1 MNQPDRV
8 ENPVVSSPQS
18 PGHYPGDYSY
28 GYSQGSGTGAS
39 IDPKHLFF
47 LILKKLW
54 IISLVVL
61 LGEIAVTS
69 KVLNMPTLYKS
80 TGVLQVE
87 QREEKVLKTENV
99 SGDSIGS
106 IEYLNTVLQAISSR
120 PILISVVRSEHL
132 EKNPKFNPGGA
143 LSDDQIAAQLSQQM
157 EAHLRRGTRL
167 VDISAT
173 DQDPSTACMLATA
186 VIRQFL
192 KEVDKQRT
200 SVSRSANE
208 FLSDEAEK
216 LKTKLKASENA
227 LQHYKEVHDAI
238 SLQDNQNLIVE
249 KLHHLSTEV
258 NTAQDRKFKIEADL
272 EQFRRTDPS
281 NTQDLLKIQSVA
293 DAPRVASLT
302 QQIAQSNADFTA
314 IKDRYLQKHPKY
326 IAALNRIKALEQSR
340 AEAASSAGDE
350 ITHQYKDASDTLAKL
365 EASLKE
371 QESKSMELDKLAIE
385 YNVLRRDVES
395 DTALYSSVVSRMKET
410 GVSAESENNP
420 FRVIEEPLP
429 GAEIPTKGPLIIA
442 GAFVFLFIFSAGV
455 IVLQDMMGSSIRS
468 VDLAESLLGLPVLG
482 CIPELRHKGNN
493 LFIPVI
499 DRPSSAMAESFRTL
513 RAGIL
518 LHDPDKSLKGITL
531 ITSAIPEEGKSTTA
545 LNMAAC
551 FAQLGHKTLIID
563 GDLRRPTLHKLFST
577 DNPKTAGLSDV
588 LAGKSSPE
596 EAIHESGIPN
606 LFVMTAGNISKNP
619 SELLSSSATASLFN
633 HIKTSFAHVIVDTA
647 PVNAVG
653 DTLTLTHL
661 VDRVCVVIRSGKT
674 PRKAVQRGIQMI
686 RKSGVQITGTILNRL
701 QRSGAGYYYYYYAGK
716 YAKKNGYVTTAY
728 SKPDP
733 ENTLGPS

>member
-1 MNQPDRV
+1 MNQPDRIDYPDV
-8 ENPVVSSPQS
+8 PAPHSQ
-18 PGHYPGDYSY
+18 GHYPGDYSY
-28 GYSQGSGTGAS
+28 GYSQGSGSGSS

-61 LGEIAVTS
+61 LGEIAVAS

-99 SGDSIGS
+99 SGDSVGS
-106 IEYLNTVLQAISSR
+106 VEYLNTVLQAISSR
-120 PILISVVRSEHL
+120 PILLSVVRSEHL

-143 LSDDQIAAQLSQQM
+143 LSDDQIAAQLSRQV

-173 DQDPSTACMLATA
+173 DQDPSTACLLASS
-186 VIRQFL
+186 VIKQFL
-192 KEVDKQRT
+192 KEADRQRT

-216 LKTKLKASENA
+216 LKEKLKASENA
-227 LQHYKEVHDAI
+227 LQHYKEIHDAI

-258 NTAQDRKFKIEADL
+258 NAAQDRKFKIEADL

-281 NTQDLLKIQSVA
+281 KTEELLKIQSVA
-293 DAPRVASLT
+293 DAPRVAGLT
-302 QQIAQSNADFTA
+302 QQITQANADFTA
-314 IKDRYLQKHPKY
+314 IKERYLERHPKF
-326 IAALNRIKALEQSR
+326 IAARNRIKALEQSR

-350 ITHQYKDASDTLAKL
+350 ITRQYTDASDTLTKL
-365 EASLKE
+365 EGSLKA

-410 GVSAESENNP
+410 GVSAESENSP
-420 FRVIEEPLP
+420 FRIVEEPLP
-429 GAEIPTKGPLIIA
+429 GAEIPTNGPLIIA

-455 IVLQDMMGSSIRS
+455 IILQDMLGSSIRS

-482 CIPELRHKGNN
+482 CIPELRHKGDN
-493 LFIPVI
+493 LFIPVV

-518 LHDPDKSLKGITL
+518 LHDPDKSLKGLTL

-551 FAQLGHKTLIID
+551 FAQLGDKTLLLD
-563 GDLRRPTLHKLFST
+563 ADLRRPTLYKLFSQ
-577 DNPKTAGLSDV
+577 DHGKTHGLSDV
-588 LAGKSSPE
+588 LAGKCTPE
-596 EAIHESGIPN
+596 DAIHETEIPN
-606 LFVMTAGNISKNP
+606 LFAMTAGTTSKNP
-619 SELLSSSATASLFN
+619 AELLSSSATATLFN
-633 HIKTSFAHVIVDTA
+633 HLKTNFAHLIVDTA

-674 PRKAVQRGIQMI
+674 PRKAVQRCIQMI

-701 QRSGAGYYYYYYAGK
+701 HRSGAGYYYYYYAGK
-716 YAKKNGYVTTAY
+716 YGKKNGYVGSGS
-728 SKPDP
+728 SKPESD
-733 ENTLGPS
+733 NTLGPS

>member
-1 MNQPDRV
+1 MV
-8 ENPVVSSPQS
+8 
-18 PGHYPGDYSY
+18 
-28 GYSQGSGTGAS
+28 
-39 IDPKHLFF
+39 
-47 LILKKLW
+47 
-54 IISLVVL
+54 
-61 LGEIAVTS
+61 
-69 KVLNMPTLYKS
+69 
-80 TGVLQVE
+80 
-87 QREEKVLKTENV
+87 
-99 SGDSIGS
+99 
-106 IEYLNTVLQAISSR
+106 
-120 PILISVVRSEHL
+120 
-132 EKNPKFNPGGA
+132 
-143 LSDDQIAAQLSQQM
+143 
-157 EAHLRRGTRL
+157 
-167 VDISAT
+167 
-173 DQDPSTACMLATA
+173 
-186 VIRQFL
+186 
-192 KEVDKQRT
+192 
-200 SVSRSANE
+200 
-208 FLSDEAEK
+208 
-216 LKTKLKASENA
+216 
-227 LQHYKEVHDAI
+227 
-238 SLQDNQNLIVE
+238 
-249 KLHHLSTEV
+249 
-258 NTAQDRKFKIEADL
+258 
-272 EQFRRTDPS
+272 
-281 NTQDLLKIQSVA
+281 
-293 DAPRVASLT
+293 
-302 QQIAQSNADFTA
+302 
-314 IKDRYLQKHPKY
+314 
-326 IAALNRIKALEQSR
+326 
-340 AEAASSAGDE
+340 
-350 ITHQYKDASDTLAKL
+350 
-365 EASLKE
+365 
-371 QESKSMELDKLAIE
+371 
-385 YNVLRRDVES
+385 
-395 DTALYSSVVSRMKET
+395 
-410 GVSAESENNP
+410 
-420 FRVIEEPLP
+420 
-429 GAEIPTKGPLIIA
+429 
-442 GAFVFLFIFSAGV
+442 
-455 IVLQDMMGSSIRS
+455 SSIRS